1 MKLKTFFLFDCFS
14 RFITFVDMLQNFI
27 SERIRTELPFEPTEQ
42 QAQLIDRLG
51 EFVMSPE
58 PEKLFL
64 LKGYAGTGKT
74 SVVSAL
80 VRALNILEQKTVLL
94 APTGRAAKVLS
105 GYSGFPAFTIHK
117 KIYRQKSMSEF
128 RFQLADNLHKHTL
141 FIVDEA
147 SMISNNGTDGSF
159 GSGRLLDDLIEYVY
173 GGDECSLLLLGDT
186 AQLPPV
192 EQPQSPALETGALQ
206 AYGLKVYEFTL
217 THVVR
222 QALESGILYHATQLR
237 LDLAEDDISHHP
249 KFELRDFTDISR
261 LSGMD
266 LIDEIQRAYNGVGVE
281 NTIVITRSN
290 KRANMYN
297 NGIRSRVMMKEE
309 ELSNGDLLMVTRNNY
324 FWNKPYKEIEFI
336 ANGDVLEVIRIGKH
350 REIYGF
356 RFVDLSLRSLDYG
369 WEIDAR
375 IWMDSLQAE
384 SPARMNEMTGKLFEA
399 IAEDYPEIT
408 NRKLLFKKILD
419 NEYYNAL
426 QVKFAYAVTCHKA
439 QGGQWDKVF
448 IDQGYL
454 PDDQINREY
463 FRWFYTALTRA
474 SGQVFLVNFPD
485 EWFDNKDQ
493 TKNPKEITK
502 LKKS

>member
-42 QAQLIDRLG
+42 QEQLIDRLG

-206 AYGLKVYEFTL
+206 AYGLKVYTFTL

-237 LDLAEDDISHHP
+237 LDLAEDNISHHP

-261 LSGMD
+261 LNGMD

-369 WEIDAR
+369 
-375 IWMDSLQAE
+375 
-384 SPARMNEMTGKLFEA
+384 
-399 IAEDYPEIT
+399 
-408 NRKLLFKKILD
+408 
-419 NEYYNAL
+419 
-426 QVKFAYAVTCHKA
+426 
-439 QGGQWDKVF
+439 
-448 IDQGYL
+448 
-454 PDDQINREY
+454 
-463 FRWFYTALTRA
+463 
-474 SGQVFLVNFPD
+474 
-485 EWFDNKDQ
+485 
-493 TKNPKEITK
+493 
-502 LKKS
+502 